1 MSIEDIE
8 DELTSSIRNIK
19 LLLPNMSKEVE
30 SEFDTME
37 NNVSNLSFHYEEST
51 ELSDYSDYEI
61 EEEYETRG
69 LSEDMYQE
77 LAEKIRQMMN
87 LRKNTSKE
95 VRELIENITG
105 KLVFVL

>member
-1 MSIEDIE
+1 M
-8 DELTSSIRNIK
+8 
-19 LLLPNMSKEVE
+19 
-30 SEFDTME
+30 
-37 NNVSNLSFHYEEST
+37 
-51 ELSDYSDYEI
+51 SDYSDYEI